1 MLPARERREGTKK
14 MVQLCRTRERDFVAL
29 LTSIFQK
36 NCDEKFLE
44 LSNQCKLDLKSTFL
58 SQIHCSENQFDLSDV
73 EYLNYS

>member
-14 MVQLCRTRERDFVAL
+14 MVQLCRTRERDFIAL

-36 NCDEKFLE
+36 NCDGKFLE

-58 SQIHCSENQFDLSDV
+58 SQIQCSENHFHLSDV